1 MDVVY
6 SVVLVGVLIF
16 VHELGHF
23 AWAKFFGV
31 KVLRFSLGFG
41 PKIFGLRR
49 GETEYVV
56 AAIPLGGY
64 VKMLGEG
71 PNDDIPAADA
81 PRSFGAQSLWK
92 RFLIVVA
99 GPAMNLL
106 FPLALFFVVHLGDEA
121 MVPPEVGTV
130 YPHRPADGRLLPG
143 DRITGID
150 GEPVHTYS
158 DVARIVG
165 ANADRPLSFAVDRGG
180 VPVEVEITPVL
191 AHTVREL
198 DRVEAVGRI
207 GILPH
212 EPIPVVGL
220 TSPQGPAAAGD
231 GLRTFDVVVT
241 ADGQPVDRW
250 SDLER
255 AIEGNR
261 GASVPVTYLRPR
273 SLGEGAG
280 GTALGGLAELSVY
293 DPRVTMLTPEP
304 GPGSAVLRA
313 GLEPA
318 ELYVARVLPGSPEH
332 RMGLRPGD
340 RLLDLDGRP
349 IRLWAT
355 FLADL
360 RAGGG
365 REHQLTWRH
374 GDELRTGR
382 FRLRHLR
389 WVDEFGQRID
399 RYEPGMAP
407 WLPARTGPPVPNPSP
422 IRHAA
427 SRAVE
432 RTVEMVEVTVLS
444 AVRLVQGRLTVKSI
458 GGPIT
463 IFAEAGTAARGGTLD
478 YLTLMAFLSINLG
491 LINLLPIPLLDGGHL
506 VFIGVEAIMRRP
518 PSLRVRQYASL
529 IGVAVLLV
537 LMLLAIKNDVERH
550 WPGVLGS
557 DPVTQ
562 R

>member
-23 AWAKFFGV
+23 AWAKFFDV

-41 PKIFGLRR
+41 PKLFGIRR

-71 PNDDIPAADA
+71 PNDAIPAADA
-81 PRSFGAQSLWK
+81 SRAFGAQSIGK

-106 FPLALFFVVHLGDEA
+106 FPLALFFVVHLGDET
-121 MVPPEVGTV
+121 MVPAVVGTV
-130 YPHRPADGRLLPG
+130 YPHRPADGRLVSG
-143 DRITGID
+143 DRVVAID
-150 GEPVHTYS
+150 GTPVHTYDRLS
-158 DVARIVG
+158 RVVG
-165 ANADRPLSFAVDRGG
+165 ASAGQPLRFEVERGG
-180 VPVEVEITPVL
+180 AIVEVEVTPVL
-191 AHTVREL
+191 THTVREL
-198 DRVEAVGRI
+198 DRVQTIGRI
-207 GILPH
+207 GVLPY
-212 EPIPVVGL
+212 EPLPVVGV
-220 TSPQGPAAAGD
+220 TSPRSPASAGD
-231 GLRTFDVVVT
+231 GLRTFDVVVS
-241 ADGQPVDRW
+241 AKGQPIDRW

-273 SLGEGAG
+273 ALGAAG
-280 GTALGGLAELSVY
+280 EPRPLGGLADVAIY
-293 DPRVTMLTPEP
+293 DARVAIITPEP

-313 GLEPA
+313 GIEPA
-318 ELYVARVLPGSPEH
+318 DLYVARVRPGSPEQ
-332 RMGLRPGD
+332 RMGVRAGD
-340 RLLDLDGRP
+340 RLVALDGRP

-365 REHQLTWRH
+365 REHELTWRH
-374 GDELRTGR
+374 GDTLKSGR
-382 FRLRHLR
+382 FKLRHIR

-399 RYEPGMAP
+399 RYEPGIAP
-407 WLPARTGPPVPNPSP
+407 WLPVRTQPPVANPAP
-422 IRHAA
+422 VRHAA

-432 RTVEMVEVTVLS
+432 RTLEMVEITGLS

-463 IFAEAGTAARGGTLD
+463 IFAEAGTAARRSTFD

-506 VFIGVEAIMRRP
+506 LFLGTEAVMRRP

-529 IGVAVLLV
+529 AGFAILVL

-550 WPGVLGS
+550 WPSTHVVAEVGE
-557 DPVTQ
+557 Q
-562 R
+562 